1 MKGDNINMLAKNL
14 YNPVYLIV
22 NSAYS
27 NTKKEYPKILIL
39 WLKIDLLFIVIK
51 SEAISAITGINRG
64 NIIRLFSVGKISLL
78 KFPSQFLS
86 L

>member
-1 MKGDNINMLAKNL
+1 
-14 YNPVYLIV
+14 
-22 NSAYS
+22 
-27 NTKKEYPKILIL
+27 
-39 WLKIDLLFIVIK
+39 LKIDLFFIVIK
-51 SEAISAITGINRG
+51 SEAMSAIAGINRG